1 FGHRP
6 VKKRKAS
13 PGGRG
18 AFSRG
23 RDGVGGALG
32 RGPSFRRRLVRRAL
46 CSVVACSVVAR
57 VRRGVVQRLP
67 AVRRP
72 PPRPATAAAATGAA
86 RSGRPSVISLA
97 RPATRPGSAV
107 TWCPAC
113 AAPLRT
119 PWAVLCAAFFVV
131 AVAFWTL
138 LPVASLAPL
147 AVAVAAAPPAVL
159 RAVSAPALAVLAC
172 PSPGTEGVFMC
183 VSFRR
188 GVWRPEA
195 SPRGVPVPAVPLSA
209 GAVAP
214 GRRGLTR
221 AVLPGR
227 RAVPETGHRSPPV
240 SRGLRAG
247 PPANAYPAGD
257 AQTCGR
263 SRGGSAGRGGAGWH
277 TAAGPAFGAA
287 GGTSREGR
295 RLIRRGPRVR
305 VALIA
310 AAVAVLLGAVVA
322 VAVGTSS
329 SPPGRVPPARV
340 LSAYETAAPG
350 NAIDRD
356 CGFSAPLPGRPGR
369 LLWLFCDTVWEGDRP
384 GLW

>member
-1 FGHRP
+1 
-6 VKKRKAS
+6 
-13 PGGRG
+13 
-18 AFSRG
+18 
-23 RDGVGGALG
+23 
-32 RGPSFRRRLVRRAL
+32 
-46 CSVVACSVVAR
+46 
-57 VRRGVVQRLP
+57 
-67 AVRRP
+67 
-72 PPRPATAAAATGAA
+72 AAATGAA
-86 RSGRPSVISLA
+86 RSSRPSVISLA

-147 AVAVAAAPPAVL
+147 AVAAAAAPPLAVPLLAVSAPLLAAPPAVL

-183 VSFRR
+183 VSFR
-188 GVWRPEA
+188 
-195 SPRGVPVPAVPLSA
+195 RGVPVPAVPLSA

-247 PPANAYPAGD
+247 PPANAYPAGN

-263 SRGGSAGRGGAGWH
+263 
-277 TAAGPAFGAA
+277 
-287 GGTSREGR
+287 
-295 RLIRRGPRVR
+295 
-305 VALIA
+305 
-310 AAVAVLLGAVVA
+310 
-322 VAVGTSS
+322 
-329 SPPGRVPPARV
+329 
-340 LSAYETAAPG
+340 
-350 NAIDRD
+350 
-356 CGFSAPLPGRPGR
+356 
-369 LLWLFCDTVWEGDRP
+369 
-384 GLW
+384 

>member
-1 FGHRP
+1 
-6 VKKRKAS
+6 KRKAS

-72 PPRPATAAAATGAA
+72 TPRPATAAAATGAA
-86 RSGRPSVISLA
+86 RSSRPSVISLA

-147 AVAVAAAPPAVL
+147 AVAAAAAPPLAVPLLAVSAPLLAAPPAVL

-172 PSPGTEGVFMC
+172 PSPGTEGVSMC

-214 GRRGLTR
+214 
-221 AVLPGR
+221 
-227 RAVPETGHRSPPV
+227 
-240 SRGLRAG
+240 
-247 PPANAYPAGD
+247 
-257 AQTCGR
+257 
-263 SRGGSAGRGGAGWH
+263 
-277 TAAGPAFGAA
+277 
-287 GGTSREGR
+287 
-295 RLIRRGPRVR
+295 
-305 VALIA
+305 
-310 AAVAVLLGAVVA
+310 
-322 VAVGTSS
+322 
-329 SPPGRVPPARV
+329 
-340 LSAYETAAPG
+340 
-350 NAIDRD
+350 
-356 CGFSAPLPGRPGR
+356 
-369 LLWLFCDTVWEGDRP
+369 
-384 GLW
+384 